1 MRNAHVCPGP
11 RALVLVAVMVA
22 GCASSKSASVET
34 SNTVQKA
41 YAPDRLIEL
50 GRAHRRAGDATRAEQ
65 YFAAVLEN
73 REATDSQRGIAMKE
87 VLATCIE
94 AQRFRVAIDYAEPE
108 LRKHPN
114 DLALMRLVA
123 SLAAAVGDGLKAR
136 DMYERLLLR
145 APVESEAELGLAR
158 VLRDAFADRRE
169 ATVHF
174 ERYLELAPSGPYAA
188 EARTFVA
195 EASP

>member
-1 MRNAHVCPGP
+1 
-11 RALVLVAVMVA
+11 
-22 GCASSKSASVET
+22 
-34 SNTVQKA
+34 
-41 YAPDRLIEL
+41 
-50 GRAHRRAGDATRAEQ
+50 
-65 YFAAVLEN
+65 
-73 REATDSQRGIAMKE
+73 MKE

-145 APVESEAELGLAR
+145 APVDSDAELGLAR

-195 EASP
+195 EAGP